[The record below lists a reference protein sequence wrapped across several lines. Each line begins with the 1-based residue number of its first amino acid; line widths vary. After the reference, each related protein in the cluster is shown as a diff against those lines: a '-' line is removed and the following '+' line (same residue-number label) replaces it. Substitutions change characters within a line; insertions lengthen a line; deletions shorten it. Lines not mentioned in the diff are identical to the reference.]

1 MMDLNIIGNPV
12 NRAMAL
18 TINGTAIDGLGKLLQ
33 RVMLTLFTDAE
44 SLYSMGNGT
53 SLATELYG
61 RNIAEDDVASN
72 LFNIACA
79 EAKRVVQAAT
89 PAGVPTDE
97 QLKDLSA
104 TVLRGNR
111 GELIVEIRIRSVAD
125 GTIAVKV
132 PIPIIQEQLRWRRLQ
147 LRNSNV
153 LLPSCSRS

>member
-1 MMDLNIIGNPV
+1 MMDLNIIGNPA
-12 NRAMAL
+12 NRVMAL
-18 TINGTAIDGLGKLLQ
+18 TVNGTAIDGLGKLLQ

-44 SLYSMGNGT
+44 SPYSMGNGT

-89 PAGVPTDE
+89 PAVPTDE

-104 TVLRGNR
+104 TVLRGSR

-132 PIPIIQEQLRWRRLQ
+132 PIPSMQE
-147 LRNSNV
+147 
-153 LLPSCSRS
+153 

>member
-1 MMDLNIIGNPV
+1 MMDLNIIGDPS
-12 NRAMAL
+12 NRVMAL
-18 TINGTAIDGLGKLLQ
+18 TVDGTAIDGLGKLLQ
-33 RVMLTLFTDAE
+33 RVMLTLFTDATAPY
-44 SLYSMGNGT
+44 SLGGGT

-79 EAKRVVQAAT
+79 EAKRIVQAST
-89 PAGVPTDE
+89 PAGVPIDE

-132 PIPIIQEQLRWRRLQ
+132 PIPSMQE
-147 LRNSNV
+147 
-153 LLPSCSRS
+153 